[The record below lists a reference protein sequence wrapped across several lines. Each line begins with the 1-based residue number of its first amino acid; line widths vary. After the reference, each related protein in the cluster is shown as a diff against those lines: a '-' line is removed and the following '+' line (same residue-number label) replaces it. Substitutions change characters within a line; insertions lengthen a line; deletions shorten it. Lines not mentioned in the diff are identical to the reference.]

1 LCFKS
6 THSLSLSNNQIIYI
20 ENKVEREGEKWKRG
34 YVMLICVVK
43 NWKWHRNRLKHN
55 EWKKNLV
62 FLWCKN
68 QRRIVL
74 LERITENRKKGSHNI
89 NAFLR
94 LSWFL
99 PLFSQLRHLF
109 SFWNFHSNSGKSS
122 FLLFFPLYSL
132 YITCTQIRDIS
143 EIWLGE
149 W

>member
-1 LCFKS
+1 MFVWWK
-6 THSLSLSNNQIIYI
+6 I
-20 ENKVEREGEKWKRG
+20 ENDIEIGSNT
-34 YVMLICVVK
+34 M
-43 NWKWHRNRLKHN
+43 N
-55 EWKKNLV
+55 EKKNLV

-122 FLLFFPLYSL
+122 FLLYFPFIFPLYNMYANSR
-132 YITCTQIRDIS
+132 YIGNLVGRVVMDSSTLCM
-143 EIWLGE
+143 WLGAQFPILAYGE
-149 W
+149 NSTGRE

>member
-1 LCFKS
+1 VILCWFMFVWWK
-6 THSLSLSNNQIIYI
+6 I
-20 ENKVEREGEKWKRG
+20 ENDIEIGSNT
-34 YVMLICVVK
+34 M
-43 NWKWHRNRLKHN
+43 N
-55 EWKKNLV
+55 EKKNLV

-74 LERITENRKKGSHNI
+74 LERITENRKKGPHNI

-122 FLLFFPLYSL
+122 ISALISL
-132 YITCTQIRDIS
+132 YITMYANSRYNGNLVGRVVMDS
-143 EIWLGE
+143 GALSMW
-149 W
+149 

>member
-1 LCFKS
+1 MLCWFVWWK
-6 THSLSLSNNQIIYI
+6 I
-20 ENKVEREGEKWKRG
+20 ENDIEIGSNTMNEKK
-34 YVMLICVVK
+34 I
-43 NWKWHRNRLKHN
+43 
-55 EWKKNLV
+55 LV

-74 LERITENRKKGSHNI
+74 LERITENRKKGPHNI